1 MKKFTLPPFLIALIA
16 SLAACHNDV
25 PPQQVQYQQPAP
37 VVVQQA
43 VPQQDNSG
51 AALVAGAAIGAVGA
65 AVLLSDRDRNVGP
78 QYPQGYHQPA
88 PQTNV
93 THVTKT
99 TIINHAPVAAA
110 APAVAPMP
118 APVVPPT
125 APAPAG
131 VNLAKTAP
139 PVTTTPNFATAG
151 TSSPVPAMSAAALTA
166 PKTLSIPA
174 TSNGPAPNF
183 TPSNVAQV
191 GVNKPAA
198 PVSLAKPAMLPAP
211 TAPAKTTFALSA
223 PAPRPATP
231 LMLPPPKPAPRM
243 LALPAPKPAVPRY
256 NYNPAPRAPAVTYKP
271 HRPSEKK

>member
-51 AALVAGAAIGAVGA
+51 ALLTGAAIGAVGA

-88 PQTNV
+88 PQANV

-139 PVTTTPNFATAG
+139 PVTTTPNFAAAG

-191 GVNKPAA
+191 GVNKPAVLPA
-198 PVSLAKPAMLPAP
+198 PATPVSLAKPVMLPAP
-211 TAPAKTTFALSA
+211 TAPAKTAFALPA
-223 PAPRPATP
+223 PAPRPAAP
-231 LMLPPPKPAPRM
+231 LMLAAPKPARPAMTYNYKPAPR
-243 LALPAPKPAVPRY
+243 PAPISYRS
-256 NYNPAPRAPAVTYKP
+256 T
-271 HRPSEKK
+271 SSSSKKK